1 MEDTKGL
8 PMNLIRCALAEA
20 ARLEHEQLAA
30 KGEELMEKEE
40 LSAPD
45 YEAFKK
51 KAKIYTRKPLKK
63 KILYAVIA
71 ALVAI
76 SLAMSVSAIREP
88 IINFF
93 VEIYDSF
100 ISIFVD
106 APAPASIAIEEKYE
120 LGYLP
125 EGFELVDEKEWNVS
139 CDKTYS
145 DGNRRIKLVQVLLSS
160 EMLSDIA
167 LDNNDSN
174 VEYMQI
180 NGSKVIYM
188 QKNNSTN
195 IAWIMDEYIFKI
207 SFNFTITQ
215 DDCVKI
221 IESVYKIDK

>member
-51 KAKIYTRKPLKK
+51 KAKIYTRKSLKK

-93 VEIYDSF
+93 VDIYDSF

-125 EGFELVDEKEWNVS
+125 EGFELVEEIDYSSRFVKIYRFGSKEVS
-139 CDKTYS
+139 LDQVIYS
-145 DGNRRIKLVQVLLSS
+145 DELFS
-160 EMLSDIA
+160 EFS
-167 LDNNDSN
+167 LDNKESN
-174 VEYMQI
+174 VEYMDLNSIQI
-180 NGSKVIYM
+180 IYI
-188 QKNNSTN
+188 QKNNMISLL
-195 IAWIMDEYIFKI
+195 WHDDKYMLKM
-207 SFNFTITQ
+207 SFNFII
-215 DDCVKI
+215 DKEECVKI
-221 IESVYKIDK
+221 IDSIYEN

>member
-120 LGYLP
+120 CG
-125 EGFELVDEKEWNVS
+125 
-139 CDKTYS
+139 
-145 DGNRRIKLVQVLLSS
+145 
-160 EMLSDIA
+160 
-167 LDNNDSN
+167 
-174 VEYMQI
+174 
-180 NGSKVIYM
+180 
-188 QKNNSTN
+188 
-195 IAWIMDEYIFKI
+195 
-207 SFNFTITQ
+207 
-215 DDCVKI
+215 
-221 IESVYKIDK
+221 

>member
-30 KGEELMEKEE
+30 KGEELMEKEV

-45 YEAFKK
+45 YESFKK
-51 KAKIYTRKPLKK
+51 KVKVRRRVSLKK
-63 KILYAVIA
+63 KILYALIA
-71 ALVAI
+71 ALIAV
-76 SLAMSVSAIREP
+76 SLTMSVSAIREP

-106 APAPASIAIEEKYE
+106 APAPASIPIAEKYE

-125 EGFELVDEKEWNVS
+125 EGFELVEEKEWNAS

-145 DGNRRIKLVQVLLSS
+145 DGNRRIKFVQVLLSS

-195 IAWIMDEYIFKI
+195 TAWIMDEYIFKI

-221 IESVYKIDK
+221 IESVYKIDE

>member
-30 KGEELMEKEE
+30 KGEELMENEE

-51 KAKIYTRKPLKK
+51 KAAVRRRVSLKK
-63 KILYAVIA
+63 KILYALIA
-71 ALVAI
+71 ALIAI

-93 VEIYDSF
+93 VEINDSF

-125 EGFELVDEKEWNVS
+125 EGFELVGETMWSPSYDRI
-139 CDKTYS
+139 YS
-145 DGNRRIKLVQVLLSS
+145 DGNRKIIFKQKMYSHETFNDFV
-160 EMLSDIA
+160 
-167 LDNNDSN
+167 LDNTNSQIEYIQVNDIQVVYLYKNDRIS
-174 VEYMQI
+174 I
-180 NGSKVIYM
+180 IW
-188 QKNNSTN
+188 KNNKYTFQLILN
-195 IAWIMDEYIFKI
+195 
-207 SFNFTITQ
+207 FNLPKEECI
-215 DDCVKI
+215 KI
-221 IESVYKIDK
+221 IEYVDEIDK

>member
-20 ARLEHEQLAA
+20 ARLEHKQLAA

-45 YEAFKK
+45 YETFKK
-51 KAKIYTRKPLKK
+51 KAKICTRKPLKK

-106 APAPASIAIEEKYE
+106 VPAPASVAIEEKYE
-120 LGYLP
+120 LVLQFDFNYINYKQI
-125 EGFELVDEKEWNVS
+125 KE
-139 CDKTYS
+139 
-145 DGNRRIKLVQVLLSS
+145 Q
-160 EMLSDIA
+160 
-167 LDNNDSN
+167 
-174 VEYMQI
+174 
-180 NGSKVIYM
+180 KV
-188 QKNNSTN
+188 
-195 IAWIMDEYIFKI
+195 
-207 SFNFTITQ
+207 
-215 DDCVKI
+215 
-221 IESVYKIDK
+221 

>member
-63 KILYAVIA
+63 KILYAAIA

-125 EGFELVDEKEWNVS
+125 EGFELVEEKEWNS
-139 CDKTYS
+139 SNEKMYS
-145 DGNRRIKLVQVLLSS
+145 DGNKQIKFVQLSYSS
-160 EMLSDIA
+160 ELGVEIA
-167 LDNNDSN
+167 LDNNESN
-174 VEYMQI
+174 AKYIDI
-180 NGSKVIYM
+180 NGNSIVYT
-188 QKNNSTN
+188 QKNNSTTLV
-195 IAWIMDEYIFKI
+195 WIKDDYVFKLV
-207 SFNFTITQ
+207 FNFEITK
-215 DDCVKI
+215 DEWIRIVEFISK
-221 IESVYKIDK
+221 K

>member
-51 KAKIYTRKPLKK
+51 KVKVRRRVSLKK
-63 KILYAVIA
+63 KILYALIA
-71 ALVAI
+71 ALIAV

-100 ISIFVD
+100 ISVFVD

-125 EGFELVDEKEWNVS
+125 EGFELVDEKEWNS
-139 CDKTYS
+139 SNEKMYS
-145 DGNRRIKLVQVLLSS
+145 DGNKQIKFVQLVYSS
-160 EMLSDIA
+160 EKFAEFSF
-167 LDNNDSN
+167 DNNYSN
-174 VEYMQI
+174 IEYIELNNEQIVYAQKNSRITLLWCDDEYM
-180 NGSKVIYM
+180 
-188 QKNNSTN
+188 
-195 IAWIMDEYIFKI
+195 FKI
-207 SFNFTITQ
+207 IFDFIITKEE
-215 DDCVKI
+215 CVKI
-221 IESVYKIDK
+221 IESLCRN

>member
-40 LSAPD
+40 FSAPD
-45 YEAFKK
+45 YEGFKK
-51 KAKIYTRKPLKK
+51 KVKVRRRVSLKK
-63 KILYAVIA
+63 KILYALIA
-71 ALVAI
+71 ALIAV

-100 ISIFVD
+100 ISVFVD

-125 EGFELVDEKEWNVS
+125 EGFELVEEKEWPS
-139 CDKTYS
+139 SYEAIYS
-145 DGNRRIKLVQVLLSS
+145 DEKRRIRVIQLEYSQELFSEFSS
-160 EMLSDIA
+160 
-167 LDNNDSN
+167 DNTGAN
-174 VEYMQI
+174 VEQIEINGMQI
-180 NGSKVIYM
+180 LYIH
-188 QKNNSTN
+188 KNNMVSLIWHDDKYMIKLTL
-195 IAWIMDEYIFKI
+195 
-207 SFNFTITQ
+207 NFVVTKEE
-215 DDCVKI
+215 CVKI
-221 IESVYKIDK
+221 IESIHNK

>member
-30 KGEELMEKEE
+30 KGEELMKKEV

-45 YEAFKK
+45 YESFKK
-51 KAKIYTRKPLKK
+51 KVKVRRRVSLKK
-63 KILYAVIA
+63 KILYALIA
-71 ALVAI
+71 ALIAV

-125 EGFELVDEKEWNVS
+125 EGFELVEEKEWNTTNE
-139 CDKTYS
+139 KTYS
-145 DGNRRIKLVQVLLSS
+145 DGNKRIKFVQIPYSNELFRELL
-160 EMLSDIA
+160 I
-167 LDNNDSN
+167 DNNDSN
-174 VEYMQI
+174 IEYI
-180 NGSKVIYM
+180 ELKGGRIIHA
-188 QKNNSTN
+188 QKNDMISLLWCDDKYILKVTLNF
-195 IAWIMDEYIFKI
+195 IVDKDECI
-207 SFNFTITQ
+207 
-215 DDCVKI
+215 KI
-221 IESVYKIDK
+221 IESIY

>member
-63 KILYAVIA
+63 KILYAAIA

-106 APAPASIAIEEKYE
+106 APAPASVAIEEKYE

-125 EGFELVDEKEWNVS
+125 EGFELVEEKEWNTTNE
-139 CDKTYS
+139 KTYS
-145 DGNRRIKLVQVLLSS
+145 DGNKRIKFVQIPYSNELFRELL
-160 EMLSDIA
+160 I
-167 LDNNDSN
+167 DNNDSN
-174 VEYMQI
+174 IEYI
-180 NGSKVIYM
+180 ELKGGRIIHA
-188 QKNNSTN
+188 QKNDMISLLWSDDKYILKVTLNF
-195 IAWIMDEYIFKI
+195 IVDKDECI
-207 SFNFTITQ
+207 
-215 DDCVKI
+215 KI
-221 IESVYKIDK
+221 IESIY

>member
-40 LSAPD
+40 FSAPD

-51 KAKIYTRKPLKK
+51 KAKIYTRKSLKK

-125 EGFELVDEKEWNVS
+125 EGFELVEEKEWPNS
-139 CDKTYS
+139 YDRIYCNENK
-145 DGNRRIKLVQVLLSS
+145 RIKFVQVPYSNELLR
-160 EMLSDIA
+160 EFLI
-167 LDNNDSN
+167 DNNDAN
-174 VEYMQI
+174 IEYIELKGDQ
-180 NGSKVIYM
+180 VIYA
-188 QKNNSTN
+188 QKNNMVSLL
-195 IAWIMDEYIFKI
+195 WSDDKYILKVTL
-207 SFNFTITQ
+207 NFIV
-215 DDCVKI
+215 DKEECKKI
-221 IESVYKIDK
+221 IESIY

>member
-51 KAKIYTRKPLKK
+51 KVKVRRRVSLKK
-63 KILYAVIA
+63 KILYALIA
-71 ALVAI
+71 ALIAV

-100 ISIFVD
+100 ISIFVE

-125 EGFELVDEKEWNVS
+125 EGFELVEEKEWNTTNE
-139 CDKTYS
+139 KTYS
-145 DGNRRIKLVQVLLSS
+145 DGNKRIKFVQIPYSNELFRELL
-160 EMLSDIA
+160 I
-167 LDNNDSN
+167 DNNDSN
-174 VEYMQI
+174 IEYI
-180 NGSKVIYM
+180 ELKGGRIIHA
-188 QKNNSTN
+188 QKNDMISLLWSDDKYILKVTLNF
-195 IAWIMDEYIFKI
+195 IVDKDECI
-207 SFNFTITQ
+207 
-215 DDCVKI
+215 KI
-221 IESVYKIDK
+221 IESIYNK

>member
-63 KILYAVIA
+63 KILYAAIA

-106 APAPASIAIEEKYE
+106 APAPASVAIEGKYE

-125 EGFELVDEKEWNVS
+125 EGFELVEEKEWNTTNE
-139 CDKTYS
+139 KTYS
-145 DGNRRIKLVQVLLSS
+145 DGNKRIKFCQIPYSNELFRELL
-160 EMLSDIA
+160 I
-167 LDNNDSN
+167 DNNDSN
-174 VEYMQI
+174 IEYI
-180 NGSKVIYM
+180 ELKGGRIIHA
-188 QKNNSTN
+188 QKNDMISLLWSDDKYILKVTLNF
-195 IAWIMDEYIFKI
+195 IVDKDECI
-207 SFNFTITQ
+207 
-215 DDCVKI
+215 KI
-221 IESVYKIDK
+221 IESIY